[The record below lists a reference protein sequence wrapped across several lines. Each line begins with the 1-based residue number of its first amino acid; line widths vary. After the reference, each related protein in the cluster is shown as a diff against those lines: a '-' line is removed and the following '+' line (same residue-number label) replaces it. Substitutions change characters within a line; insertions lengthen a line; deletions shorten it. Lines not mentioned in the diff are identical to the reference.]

1 LQEILDFLRGPAF
14 RFTFVLMVLGLL
26 RILILDIWGAVDA
39 YRRAGD
45 KKLAW
50 GDAFRKTV
58 QWLFPVQRGFNKR
71 PIYSAVSIL
80 FHIGLIAV
88 PILLYAHIQLWD
100 GSIGIAWWSL
110 PEFWADL
117 LTITT
122 MVFGFMLFLGRVGS
136 ANARFLSRKQDYL
149 WPLLLIVPFITGYV
163 CSNMA
168 VSATTYQLTMLVH
181 VLSAEIIFVL
191 LPFTKI
197 AHCVIMPLSQFV
209 VALCWKFPA
218 RVDEKITKT
227 LDKEGAPV

>member
-1 LQEILDFLRGPAF
+1 MDFLRGPAF
-14 RFTFVLMVLGLL
+14 RFTFVLMILGLL

-50 GDAFRKTV
+50 GDAIRKTT
-58 QWLFPVQRGFNKR
+58 QWLFPVKHGFTRR
-71 PIYSAVSIL
+71 PLYSAVSIL
-80 FHIGLIAV
+80 FHVGLIAV
-88 PILLYAHIQLWD
+88 PILLLAHVQLWD
-100 GSIGIAWWSL
+100 GSIGISWWSL

-122 MVFGFMLFLGRVGS
+122 IVFGSLLFLGRVGNS
-136 ANARFLSRKQDYL
+136 NARFLSRKQDYL

-163 CSNMA
+163 CSNFA
-168 VSATTYQLTMLVH
+168 VGATTYQTMMLVH

-218 RVDEKITKT
+218 RVDEKIAKT